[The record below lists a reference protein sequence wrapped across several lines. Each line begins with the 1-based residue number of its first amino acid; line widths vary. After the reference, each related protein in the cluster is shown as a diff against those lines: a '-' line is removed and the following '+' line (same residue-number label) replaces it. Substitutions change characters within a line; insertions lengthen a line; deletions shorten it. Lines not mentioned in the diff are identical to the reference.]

1 MAISLVNLVRV
12 PEIRG
17 KLMFTLLFLALYR
30 IGFKI
35 PLPGVNYQAFRDAA
49 DPALRADQGP

>member
-1 MAISLVNLVRV
+1 MSVSLVNLIRV

-17 KLMFTLLFLALYR
+17 KLLFTLMFLALYR

-35 PLPGVNYQAFRDAA
+35 PLPGVNYDAFQVAASQAGGKR
-49 DPALRADQGP
+49 